1 MKPKESKRFEILY
14 DRHLKKLKL
23 QGKSRSTISAYARA
37 VRRLTEHF
45 GCCPDK
51 LSTEQLET
59 YFVGLV
65 ENYSWSTVKLDR
77 LGLMFFW
84 EHVLEQD
91 WQWLN
96 IIKPPPVKTIPDIL
110 TREEIALLIHSTQK
124 LRYRVFLF
132 TTYSMGLRL
141 QEALSLQIG
150 DIDAGRRRV
159 HIRRGKGHKD
169 RLVPLPDR
177 TLKALRILW
186 QDHRHPRLLFPNYRG
201 SAESIIK
208 ADSHM
213 NIGSTQQAM
222 KAVVTACN
230 IKKKSR
236 STPSGTASPRIY
248 WKLA

>member
-1 MKPKESKRFEILY
+1 MNTKETKRFEILY

-23 QGKSRSTISAYARA
+23 QGKSGATVSAYSRA

-45 GCCPDK
+45 DCCPDK
-51 LSTEQLET
+51 LSVEQLED
-59 YFVGLV
+59 YFIRLV
-65 ENYSWSTVKLDR
+65 ENYSWSTVKQDR

-84 EHVLEQD
+84 KHVLEQD

-96 IIKPPPVKTIPDIL
+96 IVKPPAVKTIPDIL
-110 TREEIALLIHSTQK
+110 TREEIALLIHTARQ

-141 QEALSLQIG
+141 QEALSLQVG
-150 DIDAGRRRV
+150 DIDSGRKRV

-177 TLKALRILW
+177 TLMALRVLW

-201 SAESIIK
+201 SAETIIN

-230 IKKKSR
+230 IKKKSQ
-236 STPSGTASPRIY
+236 STPFATALLHIC
-248 WKLA
+248 WKQG

>member
-1 MKPKESKRFEILY
+1 MKPKETKRFEILY

-23 QGKSRSTISAYARA
+23 QGKSEATISAYSRA

-45 GCCPDK
+45 DCCPDK
-51 LSTEQLET
+51 LTVEQLED
-59 YFVGLV
+59 YFTRLV

-84 EHVLEQD
+84 KHVLEQD

-96 IIKPPPVKTIPDIL
+96 IVKPPPVKTIPDIL
-110 TREEIALLIHSTQK
+110 TPDEVALLIHTTRK
-124 LRYRVFLF
+124 LRYRVFFF

-141 QEALSLQIG
+141 REAISLQIG
-150 DIDAGRRRV
+150 DIDTGHKQV

-169 RLVPLPDR
+169 RLVPLPER

-186 QDHRHPRLLFPNYRG
+186 QEHRHPKLLFPNYRG
-201 SAESIIK
+201 SSGTIIK
-208 ADSHM
+208 AQSHM

-230 IKKKSR
+230 IKKKSP
-236 STPSGTASPRIY
+236 STVSGTALPLICWRP
-248 WKLA
+248 A

>member
-1 MKPKESKRFEILY
+1 MKSKETKRFEILY

-23 QGKSRSTISAYARA
+23 QGKSKSTIDGYGRA
-37 VRRLTEHF
+37 VRRLTGHF
-45 GCCPDK
+45 DCCPDK
-51 LSTEQLET
+51 LTIEQLED
-59 YFVGLV
+59 YFCRLV

-84 EHVLEQD
+84 KHVLKKD

-96 IIKPPPVKTIPDIL
+96 IVKPPSVKTIPDIL
-110 TREEIALLIHSTQK
+110 TREEIALLVHKTHK

-150 DIDAGRRRV
+150 DIDSSRKRV

-186 QDHRHPRLLFPNYRG
+186 QDHRHPKLLFPNYKG
-201 SAESIIK
+201 SAETIIR
-208 ADSHM
+208 ATNHM

-236 STPSGTASPRIY
+236 STPSGTALQLIC
-248 WKLA
+248 WKPV

>member
-1 MKPKESKRFEILY
+1 MKQKEVKRFEILY

-23 QGKSRSTISAYARA
+23 QGKADKTIDAYTRA
-37 VRRLTEHF
+37 VRRVRDHF
-45 GCCPDK
+45 DCCPDA
-51 LSTEQLET
+51 LSIEQLEG
-59 YFVGLV
+59 YFVQLV
-65 ENYSWSTVKLDR
+65 EKYSWSTVKLDR

-84 EHVLEQD
+84 KHVLERD

-96 IIKPPPVKTIPDIL
+96 IVKAPKVKTIPDIL
-110 TREEIALLIHSTQK
+110 TREEIARLIVGTEK

-141 QEALSLQIG
+141 EEALSLEVG
-150 DIDAGRRRV
+150 DIDVGYKRV

-186 QDHRHPRLLFPNYRG
+186 KEHCHQRLLFPNYRG
-201 SAESIIK
+201 SQEAILQ
-208 ADSHM
+208 ATSHM
-213 NIGSTQQAM
+213 NTGGTQQAM
-222 KAVVTACN
+222 KAVVQSCG

-236 STPSGTASPRIY
+236 YIA
-248 WKLA
+248 

>member
-1 MKPKESKRFEILY
+1 MNAKETKRFEILY

-23 QGKSRSTISAYARA
+23 QGKSEATISAYSRA

-45 GCCPDK
+45 DCCPDK
-51 LSTEQLET
+51 LTVEQLED
-59 YFVGLV
+59 YFTRLV

-84 EHVLEQD
+84 KHVLEQD

-96 IIKPPPVKTIPDIL
+96 IVKPPSVKTIPDIL
-110 TREEIALLIHSTQK
+110 TREEIALLIHTTSK
-124 LRYRVFLF
+124 LRYRVFFF

-141 QEALSLQIG
+141 QEALSLQVG
-150 DIDAGRRRV
+150 DIDAGRKRV

-186 QDHRHPRLLFPNYRG
+186 RKHRHPRLLFPNYRG
-201 SAESIIK
+201 SAATIIK

-236 STPSGTASPRIY
+236 SIPFVTALPHIY
-248 WKLA
+248 WKQA

>member
-1 MKPKESKRFEILY
+1 MNAKETKRFEILY

-23 QGKSRSTISAYARA
+23 QGKSGATISAYSRA
-37 VRRLTEHF
+37 LRRLTEHSD
-45 GCCPDK
+45 CCPDK
-51 LSTEQLET
+51 LTVEQLED
-59 YFVGLV
+59 YFIRLV

-84 EHVLEQD
+84 KHVLEQD

-96 IIKPPPVKTIPDIL
+96 IVKPPAVKTIPDIL
-110 TREEIALLIHSTQK
+110 TPDEVALLIHTTRK

-141 QEALSLQIG
+141 REALSLQVG

-159 HIRRGKGHKD
+159 HIRRGKGRKD

-177 TLKALRILW
+177 TLKALRLLW

-201 SAESIIK
+201 SAETIIK

-236 STPSGTASPRIY
+236 SIPSGTASPHIC
-248 WKLA
+248 WKQA

>member
-1 MKPKESKRFEILY
+1 MKQKESKRFEILY

-23 QGKSRSTISAYARA
+23 QGKSQATISAYSRA
-37 VRRLTEHF
+37 VRRINEHF
-45 GCCPDK
+45 DCCPDQ
-51 LSTEQLET
+51 LTVEQIED
-59 YFVGLV
+59 YFTRLV

-84 EHVLEQD
+84 KHVLKQD

-96 IIKPPPVKTIPDIL
+96 IVKPPTVKTIPDIL
-110 TREEIALLIHSTQK
+110 TRQEIALLINTTRK

-141 QEALSLQIG
+141 QEALSLQVG
-150 DIDAGRRRV
+150 DIDSGRKRV

-177 TLKALRILW
+177 TLMALRMLW
-186 QDHRHPRLLFPNYRG
+186 SEHRHPKLLFPNYRG
-201 SAESIIK
+201 SADTIIK
-208 ADSHM
+208 AETHM

-230 IKKKSR
+230 IKKKSP
-236 STPSGTASPRIY
+236 STHSGTVLPLIC
-248 WKLA
+248 WKQV